1 MISKRLKTCASLVA
15 AALPLVCGA
24 QRAPTPAESVKALA
38 GIDRV
43 IEQALREQKV
53 PGASVGVAVGDS
65 VVLLKGYGWRDAEK
79 RLPMTP
85 DTLIPIASVT
95 KQFTVA
101 AVGTFVRRGKL
112 DWDKPIRNYLPEFR
126 LADDV
131 ATLRATPRD
140 LATHRIG
147 LPRHD
152 PLWLGTPLTR
162 EQLYGRLQYLAFSS
176 DLRTRFQYNNLMF
189 MTAGYL
195 VGRLAGSS
203 WEEALRA
210 SIFEPLRMSRSGFS
224 LQALEADPDHASAYQ
239 LDEAG
244 KLIGDKHEAAEAI
257 GPAGSID
264 STARDLTSYLR
275 MMLAQGTFDGRRILD
290 AADVKAMMQP
300 QIPVSEPLMPEFGYT
315 SYGMGLFVQTYRGV
329 QTAQHGGNLPGAAT
343 MVLMLPRERIGVVVL
358 ANRSGTMLRDGLPY
372 EIVDRLLG
380 LRSAGLIAR
389 FAEIE
394 KKALAGT
401 QAASSAGASE
411 RKTDTR
417 PAHDLA
423 AYAGRYMHPA
433 YGLVTIED
441 TNHRLTL
448 GYNGFSTPLDHWHYE
463 VFRAPSDR
471 SNRLEQSRVQFL
483 TDLEGEVSS
492 IALPLDPNVEPVVFA
507 RAPPPEMLE
516 RAFLEQLIGAYE
528 IGGIDVQIVLREDG
542 VLQLVILGKPRELV
556 PVRGTLFRVKDM
568 SGVTVEFLR
577 DANGKVDRIGYYA
590 GDNTIGPRKR

>member
-1 MISKRLKTCASLVA
+1 MSSQRLKIFAALVA
-15 AALPLVCGA
+15 AALPLVCSA
-24 QRAPTPAESVKALA
+24 QRAPSAAEATRALA

-53 PGASVGVAVGDS
+53 PGVSVGVVVGDR
-65 VVLLKGYGWRDAEK
+65 VVLLKGYGARDLEK
-79 RLPMTP
+79 QLPMTP
-85 DTLIPIASVT
+85 DTLIPLASVT

-126 LADDV
+126 LEDDV

-140 LATHRIG
+140 LVTHRIG

-152 PLWLGTPLTR
+152 PLWLNTPLTR
-162 EQLYGRLQYLAFSS
+162 EQLYARLQYLDFSA
-176 DLRTRFQYNNLMF
+176 DLRTRFQYNNLMY

-195 VGRLAGSS
+195 VGRLADSS
-203 WEEALRA
+203 WEEALRT
-210 SIFEPLRMSRSGFS
+210 SIFEPLRMRRSGFS
-224 LQALEADPDHASAYQ
+224 LQTLEADPDHASAYQ

-244 KLIGDKHEAAEAI
+244 KIIADKHETAEVI

-264 STARDLTSYLR
+264 STARDVTSYLR
-275 MMLAQGTFDGRRILD
+275 MMLAEGTFEGRRILD

-300 QIPVSEPLMPEFGYT
+300 QIPVSEPLMPEFGFT

-358 ANRSGTMLRDGLPY
+358 ANRSSAMLRDSLPY

-380 LRSAGLIAR
+380 LRSAGLIER
-389 FAEIE
+389 YAELE
-394 KKALAGT
+394 RKALAGT
-401 QAASSAGASE
+401 QAATSAGASE
-411 RKTDTR
+411 RKADTH
-417 PAHDLA
+417 PAHELE

-433 YGLVTIED
+433 YGLVTIDD
-441 TNHRLTL
+441 TNNRLTL
-448 GYNGFSTPLDHWHYE
+448 GYNGLSTPLDHWHYE

-492 IALPLDPNVEPVVFA
+492 IAVPLDPNVDPVVFK
-507 RAPPPEMLE
+507 RTPPPEMLE
-516 RAFLEQLIGAYE
+516 RAFLEQLVGAYE
-528 IGGIDVQIVLREDG
+528 ISGIGIDVVLREDG
-542 VLQLVILGKPRELV
+542 ALQLVILGKPRELV
-556 PVRGTLFRVKDM
+556 PVRGTLFRIKDM

-590 GDNTIGPRKR
+590 GENTIGPRKR